1 MSNNVKFLIFV
12 LCNMFI
18 GCLAGWLFIYANFN
32 LALFLVIAYLISL
45 VIFNDELSL

>member
-1 MSNNVKFLIFV
+1 MSDKIKFLIFV

-18 GCLAGWLFIYANFN
+18 GCLAGWLLIYANFN
-32 LALFLVIAYLISL
+32 SALFLVIVYLISL